1 MVDMND
7 LINFVV
13 LIVLAAMV
21 AGASALALDSFQD
34 TADTSAACVTTG
46 NDSGANCSA
55 AFNASGE
62 GLGSLM
68 SVTDQLPTIGTIVG
82 VAVLIG
88 IVIAAFRFAR
98 R

>member
-13 LIVLAAMV
+13 LIALAALIG
-21 AGASALALDSFQD
+21 GAAALALDAFQD
-34 TADTSAACVTTG
+34 DLTADSVADNVTE
-46 NDSGANCSA
+46 N
-55 AFNASGE
+55 
-62 GLGSLM
+62 GLSSLDN
-68 SVTDQLPTIGTIVG
+68 VTNQLPTIGTIVG

-98 R
+98 

>member
-13 LIVLAAMV
+13 LVALAALI
-21 AGASALALDSFQD
+21 AGSGALALDAFND
-34 TADTSAACVTTG
+34 DLTADSEADNVTD
-46 NDSGANCSA
+46 N
-55 AFNASGE
+55 
-62 GLGSLM
+62 GLAGLLN
-68 SVTDQLPTIGTIVG
+68 VTDQLPTIGTIVG

-98 R
+98 N